1 VNRARIVGC
10 LRIVAA
16 VGLTF
21 ALAHHVNW
29 RALPGQL
36 QHVSWSIAVLAFI
49 ALGLQMLVGPWKWQA
64 ALKLHDLH
72 FRLPFLIRAYGVGF
86 FFNNLLPSGIGG
98 DAYRAA
104 STWPSDRPGPWA
116 ISAVVIDRVAGFGAL
131 VLLAGIGALALPGGN
146 RLAHTFTLLAA
157 GLLVAGIVLAMLL
170 RSGRVQSIPQRFRH
184 IKALAAFGEVAQQF
198 RRGAASW
205 LWLGVLSMLFHSLTI
220 GSIYLLFRSLG
231 SPTSMA
237 ACSLIAAAAGFATIV
252 PLSINGIGIVEGS
265 FAGTAV
271 ALGAP
276 YGVALAVA
284 LLMRLLVLPQ
294 SLLFGG
300 LYLVSGEG
308 RERRKAAE
316 LGAT

>member
-1 VNRARIVGC
+1 MNRARVVGC
-10 LRIVAA
+10 LRILAA

-29 RALPGQL
+29 HALPGQL
-36 QHVSWSIAVLAFI
+36 QHVSWSIAMLAFI
-49 ALGLQMLVGPWKWQA
+49 ALGLQMLIGPWKWQA

-72 FRLPFLIRAYGVGF
+72 FALPFLIRAYGVGF
-86 FFNNLLPSGIGG
+86 FLNNLLPSGIGG

-104 STWPSDRPGPWA
+104 STWPTDRPGPWA
-116 ISAVVIDRVAGFGAL
+116 ISAVVVDRVAGFGAL
-131 VLLAGIGALALPGGN
+131 VLLAGMGALALPGAS
-146 RLAHTFTLLAA
+146 RLARTFTLLAA
-157 GLLVAGIVLAMLL
+157 GFAAGVAVLALL
-170 RSGRVQSIPQRFRH
+170 LHSGRMRYVPQRFRH
-184 IKALAAFGEVAQQF
+184 IQPLAALGDVIQQF
-198 RRGAASW
+198 TRGASAW
-205 LWLGVLSMLFHSLTI
+205 LRLGLLSMLFHALTI

-231 SPTSMA
+231 APTSVA

-294 SLLFGG
+294 SLVFGG
-300 LYLVSGEG
+300 LYLLRGEG
-308 RERRKAAE
+308 RERRKQAE
-316 LGAT
+316 LAT

>member
-1 VNRARIVGC
+1 
-10 LRIVAA
+10 LRILAA
-16 VGLTF
+16 VGLTY
-21 ALAHHVNW
+21 ALARHVNW
-29 RALPGQL
+29 HALPGQL
-36 QHVSWSIAVLAFI
+36 QHVSWSIALLAFVT
-49 ALGLQMLVGPWKWQA
+49 LGLQMLVGPWKWQA

-72 FRLPFLIRAYGVGF
+72 FSLPFLIRAYGVGF

-104 STWPSDRPGPWA
+104 RTWPRDRPGPWA
-116 ISAVVIDRVAGFGAL
+116 ISAVVIDRIAGFGAL
-131 VLLAGIGALALPGGN
+131 VLLAGIGALALPGAN
-146 RLAHTFTLLAA
+146 RLTRTFTLLAA
-157 GLLVAGIVLAMLL
+157 GLLMGVIVLAGLL
-170 RSGRVQSIPQRFRH
+170 QSGRVRSIPQRFRH
-184 IKALAAFGEVAQQF
+184 IKVLAALGDVAQQF
-198 RRGAASW
+198 SRGASSW
-205 LWLGVLSMLFHSLTI
+205 VWLGALSVLFHALTI

-231 SPTSMA
+231 SPISAA

-294 SLLFGG
+294 SLAFGG

-308 RERRKAAE
+308 RVTNPRTAPNDPGLPARSR
-316 LGAT
+316 